1 MAIGAIES
9 SVGSIEWSKVDSGSK
24 AQQATLC
31 LVSDNAGRFQC
42 RIKEIDGT
50 LELAWLNPH
59 GGSDAPTAGWNV
71 KVYHEKQSET
81 PARVVV
87 NLTNATDQTEDLNEP
102 VSGTLVVEATG
113 MGSGKKATLML
124 SVK

>member
-9 SVGSIEWSKVDSGSK
+9 SVGSIEWSKVDSGTK

-42 RIKEIDGT
+42 RITSVDGA
-50 LELAWLNPH
+50 LAVAWLNPH
-59 GGSDAPTAGWNV
+59 GGSDAPTGGWNV
-71 KVYHEKQSET
+71 KVYHEKQPET
-81 PARVVV
+81 KARVIVD
-87 NLTNATDQTEDLNEP
+87 LTDALDATEELDEP